1 MTKFLFWNLN
11 KREIP
16 GFVGTLAREVGVD
29 VLILAECVMRP
40 ERVLEQLNAE
50 TSDYQYAWGVSDHL
64 IFFTR
69 FDAHCLRPLHESL
82 VPQVR
87 PSVGLTWALRDLKPM
102 PPRLASKRGREPGA
116 PAFKPEQPRDR
127 RSLRSASLRSG

>member
-69 FDAHCLRPLHESL
+69 FDAHCLRPL
-82 VPQVR
+82 
-87 PSVGLTWALRDLKPM
+87 
-102 PPRLASKRGREPGA
+102 PGA
-116 PAFKPEQPRDR
+116 PGSAFCWPNLGSPRPQADATQVSVQTR
-127 RSLRSASLRSG
+127 TRTWGTCL